1 VRWSRISSSGRSRP
15 GGRRAP
21 PTWGGRVYGA
31 EQELRLGL
39 GRHALLTGQ
48 LTYLVARDT
57 SDNTAANGRQIP
69 FHPRYT
75 AYARPEAVRLA
86 LPGGTELG
94 AYADAAVRGPSYG
107 DPANQLAFGTRVL
120 VGAGLSVA
128 WPRAHVRVT
137 ASAANLTNTQNED
150 IVDWTL
156 PGRSFFVALA
166 YAPIGGDDAAIN

>member
-1 VRWSRISSSGRSRP
+1 M
-15 GGRRAP
+15 
-21 PTWGGRVYGA
+21 
-31 EQELRLGL
+31 
-39 GRHALLTGQ
+39 
-48 LTYLVARDT
+48 
-57 SDNTAANGRQIP
+57 
-69 FHPRYT
+69 
-75 AYARPEAVRLA
+75 
-86 LPGGTELG
+86 
-94 AYADAAVRGPSYG
+94 
-107 DPANQLAFGTRVL
+107 L